1 MKGVLCTQV
10 LYWIHWGTQFFW
22 CFDKTPSANS
32 CPAPPTSWNVM
43 CPTEGL
49 GVIAGGDTQALQF
62 LVHHSA
68 GFLSSQM
75 LCSFSCHFSKHMCVN
90 ERKLFHTRT
99 GHICSG
105 RNLKEDARCLFPTCP
120 ALAKHSS
127 HSLAGTCGLQGCS
140 RVCWN
145 DPPNS
150 SIKPMWFGE
159 SSKYGA

>member
-49 GVIAGGDTQALQF
+49 GVVAGGDTQALQF
-62 LVHHSA
+62 LYTTAQGFFLHRCSVPFHVI
-68 GFLSSQM
+68 FLSI
-75 LCSFSCHFSKHMCVN
+75 CVS

-127 HSLAGTCGLQGCS
+127 HSLAGTCGLQGRS